1 MRTPSPK
8 IKAWSLLPQA
18 VQFHDCVQGSS
29 IPWHPIW
36 HREIEMPA
44 EDVET
49 SVQER
54 YRRALQQLAARRG
67 EPLSL
72 SLKLPFCASH
82 CLCCDRPI
90 HAAQPADVIEDYVRS
105 LIEEVRQLSAIIDGA
120 RDVLQLHLG
129 GGTVNEFTESQLVRI
144 VMALQSAWRLPA
156 DAEKSMECDPRR
168 ASMGLLELMRGLGF
182 DRVNFGVLD
191 FDADVQRAIGRHHS
205 AALIDDV
212 CELARASGFEYID
225 LDVMVGLP
233 AQTPERWRTTV
244 QRVIEMGPERITLTR
259 YRHRPWQASGQQAID
274 PTELPE
280 PELAQEMA
288 MMAAHAFE
296 QAGYRWIGADKFVLE
311 SDDLSQALDDG
322 RLRRSIVSYTAT
334 PATPMIG
341 LGAGA
346 LGQIDGHLFWNASA
360 LDAWSAAVRH
370 GRLPVVR
377 ARMAGEGDER
387 RHRAAEQLLCTQ
399 EVTAESLTDGLED
412 AWQRLAQHQGQ
423 GLVRVLDDRIVV
435 TERGRHDLLSLCAD
449 IAAPDQTTGNAPG
462 APHN

>member
-1 MRTPSPK
+1 MRTPSPPMDERSTV
-8 IKAWSLLPQA
+8 ARLVP
-18 VQFHDCVQGSS
+18 VQDCVQVTSA
-29 IPWHPIW
+29 PWHPIW
-36 HREIEMPA
+36 HRELALPSEGV
-44 EDVET
+44 DS
-49 SVQER
+49 SVTER
-54 YRRALQQLAARRG
+54 YRRALQSLATRPG

-90 HAAQPADVIEDYVRS
+90 HAAQPGEVIEDYVRC
-105 LIEEVRQLSAIIDGA
+105 LIDEVREVAALVGGG

-129 GGTVNEFTESQLVRI
+129 GGTVNEFTESQLVRL
-144 VMALQSAWRLPA
+144 VMALQAAWRLPA

-205 AALIDDV
+205 AELIDDV

-233 AQTPERWRTTV
+233 MQTPARWQATV
-244 QRVIEMGPERITLTR
+244 RRVIAMGPERITLTR
-259 YRHRPWQASGQQAID
+259 YRHRPWHASGQQAID
-274 PTELPE
+274 PNTLPE
-280 PELAQEMA
+280 AEVAQEMA
-288 MMAAHAFE
+288 MTAAHAFE

-311 SDDLSQALDDG
+311 SDDLSVALDEG

-334 PATPMIG
+334 PVTPMIG

-346 LGQIDGHLFWNASA
+346 LGEIDGSLFWNTSA
-360 LDAWSAAVRH
+360 LDAWSAAVRA

-377 ARMAGEGDER
+377 ARLAGAADER

-399 EVTAESLTDGLED
+399 ELTAEAVNDGLED
-412 AWQRLAQHQGQ
+412 AWQGLASYQEQ

-435 TERGRHDLLSLCAD
+435 TERGRHDLLTLCAD
-449 IAAPDQTTGNAPG
+449 IAVPRWWS
-462 APHN
+462 